1 MSKDS
6 LQIKK
11 INGKTIIF
19 SEFWN
24 TIASGL
30 GNSRFKINLK
40 AESIKYFLDPES
52 DHKDFLRILIQQ
64 SYKRCRCYHLNAR
77 FDVNVALD
85 ILGETSY
92 TLQDNKE
99 DDLMDIE
106 LLEEIAWLI
115 NQHYGQAIEIPNS
128 MLSSMLSVDDPSE
141 ERDNEHDLCQLSSNK
156 VSASKA
162 SSRKAGPVISM
173 SKLKIRRANRKQ

>member
-11 INGKTIIF
+11 INGKTIVF
-19 SEFWN
+19 NEFWQ
-24 TIASGL
+24 TIESGL
-30 GNSRFKINLK
+30 GNSRFKINTK
-40 AESIKYFLDPES
+40 AESIRYFLDPES

-92 TLQDNKE
+92 NRQGNKE
-99 DDLMDIE
+99 ADLMDSE

-115 NQHYGQAIEIPNS
+115 NQHYGQAIEMPDS
-128 MLSSMLSVDDPSE
+128 MLIGDLSE
-141 ERDNEHDLCQLSSNK
+141 ERSEERNFCQLNPS
-156 VSASKA
+156 
-162 SSRKAGPVISM
+162 KAGPVISL
-173 SKLKIRRANRKQ
+173 SKLKIRRANRKL

>member
-11 INGKTIIF
+11 INGKTIVF
-19 SEFWN
+19 SEFWQ

-30 GNSRFKINLK
+30 GNSRVKINRK
-40 AESIKYFLDPES
+40 AESIKNFLDPES
-52 DHKDFLRILIQQ
+52 DHKDFIRILIQQ
-64 SYKRCRCYHLNAR
+64 SYKRCCCYHLNAR

-85 ILGETSY
+85 MLGETSY
-92 TLQDNKE
+92 TLQGNKE

-115 NQHYGQAIEIPNS
+115 NQHYGQAIQMPDS
-128 MLSSMLSVDDPSE
+128 MLS
-141 ERDNEHDLCQLSSNK
+141 DNHSGAKCQEKESCQLSS
-156 VSASKA
+156 S
-162 SSRKAGPVISM
+162 KAGPVISL

>member
-1 MSKDS
+1 MNKDS
-6 LQIKK
+6 LQIKN

-19 SEFWN
+19 SEFWQ

-30 GNSRFKINLK
+30 GNSRFKINTK
-40 AESIKYFLDPES
+40 AESIRYFLDPES

-77 FDVNVALD
+77 FDVNVVLD

-92 TLQDNKE
+92 TLQGNKE

-106 LLEEIAWLI
+106 LLEEIAWLL
-115 NQHYGQAIEIPNS
+115 NQHYGQAIEMPES
-128 MLSSMLSVDDPSE
+128 MLTDDRSE
-141 ERDNEHDLCQLSSNK
+141 ERDLCQLSSNK
-156 VSASKA
+156 V
-162 SSRKAGPVISM
+162 GPVISM

>member
-30 GNSRFKINLK
+30 GNSRFKINTK

-92 TLQDNKE
+92 ALQGNKE
-99 DDLMDIE
+99 DDLLDIE

-115 NQHYGQAIEIPNS
+115 DQHYGQAIEMPDS
-128 MLSSMLSVDDPSE
+128 MLVDGHSE
-141 ERDNEHDLCQLSSNK
+141 ERYLCQPSSSKISSN
-156 VSASKA
+156 
-162 SSRKAGPVISM
+162 KAGPVISL